1 VLALVD
7 TVLTMGFFI
16 GQFTGLI
23 FGPTGRDVVYGL
35 MILFVLVIVIGGI
48 ASSA

>member
-23 FGPTGRDVVYGL
+23 FGPTGLIFGPAGRDVVYGL
-35 MILFVLVIVIGGI
+35 MILLC
-48 ASSA
+48 SSW